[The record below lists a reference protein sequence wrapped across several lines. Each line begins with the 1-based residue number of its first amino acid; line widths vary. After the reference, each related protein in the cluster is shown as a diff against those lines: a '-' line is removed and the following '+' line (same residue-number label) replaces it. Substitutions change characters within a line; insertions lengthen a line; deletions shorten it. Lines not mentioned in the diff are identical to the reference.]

1 MSEDDQGATPG
12 PDQPTYGYAPP
23 ASPPPGASYP
33 PPPGSYPPPQ
43 PPGSYP
49 PPSYPPP
56 PGSYAPPPG
65 PGGYPPAPYGSY
77 PVATGPAPLG
87 VVRGT
92 GMSIFLFFIT
102 FGIYGMVWFYCVHNE
117 MKRHSGNGLGGGI
130 ALLIYILV
138 GFVSPFLVSSEVG
151 ELYKRAGQPAPV
163 SGMTGL
169 WYIPGCFILVGPFI
183 WFIKTND
190 AINGYWRAVGVR

>member
-1 MSEDDQGATPG
+1 VIRS
-12 PDQPTYGYAPP
+12 
-23 ASPPPGASYP
+23 
-33 PPPGSYPPPQ
+33 
-43 PPGSYP
+43 
-49 PPSYPPP
+49 
-56 PGSYAPPPG
+56 
-65 PGGYPPAPYGSY
+65 
-77 PVATGPAPLG
+77 
-87 VVRGT
+87 T

-169 WYIPGCFILVGPFI
+169 WYIPGIFILVGPFI

-190 AINGYWRAVGVR
+190 ALNGYWRAVGAH